1 MILSQY
7 EGVGA
12 VRTFIKKNSVF
23 MKKKVA
29 LLTGIT
35 GQDGAYLSKLLL
47 EKNYNVFGFVRPNDD
62 YSKLEYLKIKNN
74 ITFIEIDLLD
84 LESVKKNIES
94 IKPDE
99 IYNFAAQS
107 SVGLSYSDPYNTIN
121 FNFNSTLNLLE
132 TIRIFNPT
140 IKMFQPSS
148 SEMYGKQ
155 EKLPIDESSKFN
167 PLNPYAVSK
176 VAAHQIS
183 VQYCDAYNLFV
194 CCGIMF
200 NHESHLRG
208 NNFFVKKVIRQAIEI
223 KNGTRDFLFVGN
235 LNTKRDFGFA
245 PEYVKAIWLML
256 QLEKPDDYVVASGES
271 ISLQDIVYYVFDKLG
286 ISKDKIK
293 VDQKL
298 LRSFEVEDS
307 FGDAS
312 KAKEVL
318 GWDYNLSFYDVLDV
332 LIEEEFVNL

>member
-12 VRTFIKKNSVF
+12 VRKFIKKNSVF

-62 YSKLEYLKIKNN
+62 YSKLEYLKIKND
-74 ITFIEIDLLD
+74 ISFVEIDLLD
-84 LESVKKNIES
+84 LNSLKENIES

-121 FNFNSTLNLLE
+121 LNVISTLNLLE
-132 TIRIFNPT
+132 TIRLAT
-140 IKMFQPSS
+140 YKIKMFQPSS

-176 VAAHQIS
+176 VAAHEILRVYRDS
-183 VQYCDAYNLFV
+183 YNLFV

-245 PEYVKAIWLML
+245 PEYVKAMFLML
-256 QLEKPDDYVVASGES
+256 QQNKPDDYVIASGQS
-271 ISLQDIVYYVFDKLG
+271 ISLQDIVFYVFDKLE
-286 ISKDKIK
+286 ISRDRIKTDKS
-293 VDQKL
+293 L
-298 LRSFEVEDS
+298 LRPVEVEDS
-307 FGDAS
+307 FGDAF

-318 GWDYNLSFYDVLDV
+318 GWNYNLSFYQVLDL
-332 LIEEEFVNL
+332 LIEEELVLL